1 MFRRNFLGR
10 FAGAVSGLLAA
21 PAATRAQ
28 APARSAA
35 ILDVKVGDL
44 DLNSVDLVDTHV
56 HPPQP
61 MTLEQSYGQWNSSF
75 VDAMVPD
82 TDFPGKTE
90 LRAKLEKEFI
100 AQIWNLPRQTGYNNY
115 MARVHGVPP
124 TLQGFDSVVSRHI
137 GSDAAFARYIPSIL
151 DREKIA
157 AVVLQARGG
166 DPVHPK
172 TPIPAGR
179 FVWTY
184 EMIHLVHPEWAQTNG
199 VTTID
204 EAVARHGKVLE
215 TAVANGCVGF
225 KSAAAYYRPLGLH
238 KVEKREA
245 EAALKALLRAT
256 PAGHVAQNAPY
267 YKEPALNDALRTYQ
281 DYIYKQIFRK
291 AGELQRPIVI
301 HTAVALHPALRF
313 EFNDPLAMYD
323 VFQDDEIRKAATQF
337 VLIHTGYPSHHA
349 VAAMLSQ
356 FPNVYADMSFYAK
369 FPGVLEETYRAF
381 LALAPSEKIMH
392 GSDSNNVPEEIGYCA
407 SNTRRVLARVLNDYR
422 TYYGWTQADVNKMA
436 ENVMHRNARRVF
448 RISS

>member
-1 MFRRNFLGR
+1 MFRRSFLGR
-10 FAGAVSGLLAA
+10 FAGAMSALVAGRTGAA
-21 PAATRAQ
+21 AQ
-28 APARSAA
+28 APDRPAR
-35 ILDVKVGDL
+35 LEVRVGDL
-44 DLNSVDLVDTHV
+44 DLNDVPMVDTHV

-61 MTLEQSYGQWNSSF
+61 MTLEQSYGLWNSSF

-82 TDFPGKTE
+82 YDFPAKAE

-115 MARVHGVPP
+115 MARVHGVAP
-124 TLQGFDSVVSRHI
+124 TLEGFDSVVSRHI
-137 GSDAAFARYIPSIL
+137 GSDAAFARYVTSIL

-157 AVVLQARGG
+157 AVVFQARGPE
-166 DPVHPK
+166 PVHP
-172 TPIPAGR
+172 TTYIPAGR

-184 EMIHLVHPEWAQTNG
+184 EMIHLVHPEWAQKNG
-199 VTTID
+199 ATTIQD
-204 EAVARHGKVLE
+204 AVDRHGKILE

-225 KSAAAYYRPLGLH
+225 KSAAAYYRPLGLRN
-238 KVEKREA
+238 VDAREA
-245 EAALKALLRAT
+245 DAALKKLLKAT
-256 PAGHVAQNAPY
+256 PAGHGAQNAPY
-267 YKEPALNDALRTYQ
+267 YTEPALNEALRTYQ
-281 DYIYKQIFRK
+281 DYVYKRIFAK
-291 AGELQRPIVI
+291 AGELERPIVI

-313 EFNDPLAMYD
+313 EFNNPLAMYD

-337 VLIHTGYPSHHA
+337 VLIHTGYPSHDV

-356 FPNVYADMSFYAK
+356 FPNVYADMSFYSK

-422 TYYGWTQADVNKMA
+422 THYGWTQADVNKMA

-448 RISS
+448 HIST

>member
-1 MFRRNFLGR
+1 MFRRSFLGR
-10 FAGAVSGLLAA
+10 LAAAVSAVTAGRTVAA
-21 PAATRAQ
+21 AQ
-28 APARSAA
+28 APSRSTL
-35 ILDVKVGDL
+35 LDVKVGDL
-44 DLNSVDLVDTHV
+44 DLNAVEMVDTHV

-82 TDFPGKTE
+82 ADFAGKAE

-124 TLQGFDSVVSRHI
+124 TLEGFDSVVSRHI
-137 GSDAAFARYIPSIL
+137 GSDAAFARYVTSIL
-151 DREKIA
+151 DRERIA
-157 AVVLQARGG
+157 AVVFQARGA

-172 TPIPAGR
+172 TYIPAGR
-179 FVWTY
+179 LVWTY
-184 EMIHLVHPEWAQTNG
+184 EMIHLVHPEWAQKNG

-204 EAVARHGKVLE
+204 DAVERHGKILE

-225 KSAAAYYRPLGLH
+225 KSAAAYYRPLGLQ
-238 KVEKREA
+238 KVDKA
-245 EAALKALLRAT
+245 DADAALKALLRAT

-267 YKEPALNDALRTYQ
+267 YKEPALNEALRTYQ
-281 DYIYKQIFRK
+281 DYIYKRIFIK

-313 EFNDPLAMYD
+313 EFNNPLAMYD

-337 VLIHTGYPSHHA
+337 VLIHTGYPSHHV